1 MKKLISAMVKALAE
15 RVKEESA
22 DYQESAEYFDFLGE
36 II

>member
-1 MKKLISAMVKALAE
+1 MKKLMNAIKALAE

-22 DYQESAEYFDFLGE
+22 NYQESDEYFDFLGE

>member
-1 MKKLISAMVKALAE
+1 MKKLVLAIKALSE

-22 DYQESAEYFDFLGE
+22 NYKDSDEYFNFLGE

>member
-1 MKKLISAMVKALAE
+1 MKKLVLAIKALAE

-22 DYQESAEYFDFLGE
+22 DYKDTDEYFDFLGE